1 MIRIALVTFAALA
14 LAGCA
19 PEQQVSGRALYQDH
33 CLACHGATGRGDG
46 PAAAALDHP
55 PADLTGLA
63 AANGGTFPT
72 VHVMSVIDGYG
83 RRGDRSSIMPELGVA
98 LQEGPVVLYDTGDGV
113 ATPTPVNLIALAD
126 YLRRLQR

>member
-1 MIRIALVTFAALA
+1 MNRFVIITLAALA

-33 CLACHGATGRGDG
+33 CLACHGASGQGDG
-46 PAAAALDHP
+46 PAAAGLDHP

-63 AANGGTFPT
+63 AANGGAFPM
-72 VHVMSVIDGYG
+72 VRVMSVIDGYG

-98 LQEGPVVLYDTGDGV
+98 LQEGPVVMYDTGDGA
-113 ATPTPVNLIALAD
+113 ATPTPANLIALAN
-126 YLRRLQR
+126 YVRRLQR